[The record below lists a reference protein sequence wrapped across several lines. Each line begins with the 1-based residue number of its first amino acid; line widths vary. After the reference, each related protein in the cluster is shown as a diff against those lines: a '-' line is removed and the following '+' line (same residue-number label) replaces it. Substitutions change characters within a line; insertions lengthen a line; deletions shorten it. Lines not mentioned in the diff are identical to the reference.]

1 MQRTRAIRHRE
12 SPDLNQTK
20 VTPRTRPTHEAGH
33 DGQLINPDPTRKYVL
48 APKDPS
54 HPFSFETYL
63 SHGYRLEDAEPDGV
77 RIRLGEPV
85 VIGSPLAWRGNFLL
99 SCSKERAEEIFL
111 RGPTGLT
118 GQEYYDKL
126 MGRIKR
132 DELEKPINVPGL
144 RREVDIG
151 ELEQNPDPGAVSFRE

>member
-33 DGQLINPDPTRKYVL
+33 DGQLIKADPTRKYVL
-48 APKDPS
+48 APKDPQ
-54 HPFSFETYL
+54 HPMSFELYI
-63 SHGYRLEDAEPDGV
+63 SHGYELENATPEGV

-85 VIGSPLAWRGNFLL
+85 VIGSPLGWRGNFLL

-118 GQEYYDKL
+118 GQEYYDRL
-126 MGRIKR
+126 MHKIKG
-132 DELEKPINVPGL
+132 DQLEQPVRVSGL
-144 RREVDIG
+144 RGEVDVG
-151 ELEQNPDPGAVSFRE
+151 ELEQNPNPAEAVFRE